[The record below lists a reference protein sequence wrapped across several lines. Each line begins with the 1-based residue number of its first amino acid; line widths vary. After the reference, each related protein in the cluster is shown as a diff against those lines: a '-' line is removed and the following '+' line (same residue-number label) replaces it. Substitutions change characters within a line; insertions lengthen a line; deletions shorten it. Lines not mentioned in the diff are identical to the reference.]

1 MAITKINPYSEKL
14 QNAYRCENEADIEKY
29 LGLWKAYNEELID
42 DINIKKDILEGKL
55 TEVKKIRG
63 IRSQYVA
70 LCSLYSE
77 VASFL
82 VDVRR
87 VKEGVRTIR
96 YKKRY
101 LEENEN
107 GENEEK
113 RTEVEVVGKE
123 NLQEVMDCVESSKD
137 LRRFVEVSKDK

>member
-107 GENEEK
+107 EEK